1 MKTKRKAKL
10 NWLSLTGLAS
20 FFLHEYQH
28 VHLLRFK
35 KQSFTLVGKP
45 NPPLC
50 YIRYT
55 QLHARAD
62 AVCINQTLP
71 MKRSC
76 WRAFVR
82 AKPGST
88 EALAWKRISSRDQW
102 NLTSATI
109 YRGLLYS
116 LVLALEHTLYEADAL
131 EQRRPCTRTSVNML
145 NFLLAHS
152 KKNGR
157 KWDHFGRSLEPCSG
171 KMLLSLLQRKSIFE
185 IKVGGF
191 FLLRNVHRHKG

>member
-88 EALAWKRISSRDQW
+88 EAHLFTWSMKSDFCYNLPWSSILFGPGSGAHTVWSRRFGAAQTMHSHKCEHVEFFTRTLKKKWSQMRPFCLQSKALFREDAPF
-102 NLTSATI
+102 SAT
-109 YRGLLYS
+109 
-116 LVLALEHTLYEADAL
+116 
-131 EQRRPCTRTSVNML
+131 
-145 NFLLAHS
+145 
-152 KKNGR
+152 KKKYFWN
-157 KWDHFGRSLEPCSG
+157 
-171 KMLLSLLQRKSIFE
+171 
-185 IKVGGF
+185 
-191 FLLRNVHRHKG
+191 